1 MARPIPRPAELTLGA
16 IMVLATVLLLCW
28 MPPLFSMATS
38 VLAAIT
44 WCLWIDRHP
53 AP

>member
-1 MARPIPRPAELTLGA
+1 MARPAPRPPEFTLAA
-16 IMVLATVLLLCW
+16 IMVLAAVLLLSW
-28 MPPLFSMATS
+28 MPPFFSMAAS

-44 WCLWIDRHP
+44 WCLWLDRHP